1 MQKSI
6 NLKMIFSYHIKR
18 TRMHYYAK
26 MFYEQKGI
34 GHSINVILLFNI
46 NTHIALF
53 EMLDFTF

>member
-1 MQKSI
+1 
-6 NLKMIFSYHIKR
+6 MIFSYHIKR